1 MFEKVLIANR
11 GEIAIRI
18 MRACRE
24 LDMKSV
30 AVYSD
35 ADKTSLYTN
44 YADESVPLGNPSP
57 KHSYL
62 NIEKIIDAAIE
73 TGADAIHPGY
83 GFLAENPEKG
93 R

>member
-11 GEIAIRI
+11 GEIAIRV

-44 YADESVPLGNPSP
+44 YADESVPLGNP
-57 KHSYL
+57 
-62 NIEKIIDAAIE
+62 I
-73 TGADAIHPGY
+73 
-83 GFLAENPEKG
+83 
-93 R
+93 

>member
-35 ADKTSLYTN
+35 ADKTSLYT
-44 YADESVPLGNPSP
+44 
-57 KHSYL
+57 
-62 NIEKIIDAAIE
+62 I
-73 TGADAIHPGY
+73 
-83 GFLAENPEKG
+83 
-93 R
+93 

>member
-44 YADESVPLGNPSP
+44 YADESVPLGNPSSFRKSFSKP
-57 KHSYL
+57 VLFKH
-62 NIEKIIDAAIE
+62 
-73 TGADAIHPGY
+73 
-83 GFLAENPEKG
+83 
-93 R
+93 